1 MHNFMNLPE
10 RIVEPTPANI
20 IYEYYQL
27 QDVKRVAA
35 VFQVSTKEVKDI
47 LRQAGIKVA
56 TTRKT
61 KDSPLKDVGMSETD
75 FYKDRD

>member
-1 MHNFMNLPE
+1 MKDFMNIPE
-10 RIVEPTPANI
+10 SIIEPTPSNI
-20 IYEYYQL
+20 IYEYNQI

-35 VFQVSTKEVKDI
+35 VFQISTKEVKDI

-61 KDSPLKDVGMSETD
+61 KDSPLKNIGMSETD

>member
-1 MHNFMNLPE
+1 MSDFMNLPGG
-10 RIVEPTPANI
+10 IIEPTPANI
-20 IYEYYQL
+20 LYEYNQI

-35 VFQVSTKEVKDI
+35 VFQISTKEVKDI

-56 TTRKT
+56 TARKT
-61 KDSPLKDVGMSETD
+61 KDDPLKDIGMSETD

>member
-1 MHNFMNLPE
+1 MNDFMNIPGV
-10 RIVEPTPANI
+10 IIEPTPSNI
-20 IYEYYQL
+20 LYEYNQI
-27 QDVKRVAA
+27 QDVKCVAA

-61 KDSPLKDVGMSETD
+61 KDSPLKDIGMSETD